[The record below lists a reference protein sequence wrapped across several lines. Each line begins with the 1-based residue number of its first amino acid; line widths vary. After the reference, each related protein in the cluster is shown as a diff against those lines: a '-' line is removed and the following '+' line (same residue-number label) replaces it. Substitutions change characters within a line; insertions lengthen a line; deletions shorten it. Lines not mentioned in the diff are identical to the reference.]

1 MASLQTLGGAALVIL
16 MIVVIGAIS
25 VKIVA
30 DVGALINNTQAQQ
43 VTNQG
48 LTAINVIFQWLPL
61 VAMVTVAAV
70 VLFLLVRGIGSSLFG
85 GGGGKE

>member
-1 MASLQTLGGAALVIL
+1 MASLQTLGGAALIIL
-16 MIVVIGAIS
+16 MVVVIGAIA

-48 LTAINVIFQWLPL
+48 LSAINVIFQWLPL
-61 VAMVTVAAV
+61 VSMVVVAAV
-70 VLFLLVRGIGSSLFG
+70 VLFLLIKGIGSSLFG
-85 GGGGKE
+85 GGARE